1 MSLFDLKTETTRV
14 GAYAAIDWDATE
26 QATHMFSLK
35 NMRSKFRKYNLFG
48 QKVDKVIRRLS

>member
-14 GAYAAIDWDATE
+14 GAYAEIDWDATE

-35 NMRSKFRKYNLFG
+35 NMRSKFRKYVKFG
-48 QKVDKVIRRLS
+48 QKVDKVVRRLA